1 MDLKSR
7 LYNYEQVVGTWCNL
21 GSPLTVEQAG
31 IAGFDW
37 VLLDQEHGPG
47 DNTTLL
53 HQIHALGKYPTA
65 PIVRIGWRDRIL
77 TKRALDL
84 GAAGIMFPYIETA
97 TEAEEAVSFM
107 RYAPDGVRGLASG
120 TRCAGFG
127 AYFSEYY
134 NHTSKTLICVA
145 QIESSEAVK
154 QCASIAAVPGIDVLF
169 VGPLDL
175 SANLGMPGQF
185 AKPAFVDILRQVVV
199 SAAHSGKATGIL
211 VQTHDQIRMVRE
223 LGFTFI
229 AIGGDSGAV
238 RQVFTAN
245 IAAARAEEK
254 IPRT

>member
-7 LYNYEQVVGTWCNL
+7 LYGHEQVVGTWCNL

-47 DNTTLL
+47 DNMTLL

-65 PIVRIGWRDRIL
+65 PVVRIAWRDRIL

-97 TEAEEAVSFM
+97 EEAEEAVSFM
-107 RYAPDGVRGLASG
+107 RYAPDGVRGLAAG

-127 AYFSEYY
+127 ACFADYR
-134 NHTSKTLICVA
+134 NHTATTLVCVA
-145 QIESSEAVK
+145 QIESGNAVE
-154 QCASIAAVPGIDVLF
+154 QSASIAAVSGVDVLF

-185 AKPAFVDILRQVVV
+185 AESAFVDVLRQVAL
-199 SAAHSGKATGIL
+199 SAAQHGKATGIL
-211 VQTHDQIRMVRE
+211 VQTPDQIRLVRE

-245 IAAARAEEK
+245 LAAARA
-254 IPRT
+254 